1 MGKYESDSLGNRMK
15 EYEAVTTGLKLVP
28 KEPII
33 IRLDGIA
40 FHTFTKGMKK
50 PFDSVLSY
58 AMAEATLQLCKSIPT
73 CVFGYTQSDE
83 ITLVLK
89 LPDRIKSQS
98 YYNNKMHKQISA
110 SASKA
115 ANKFMEA
122 FIKDVESR
130 IEHGI
135 ITDEEAKKYR
145 RKYFKAD
152 FDSRVFNMPEW
163 DIINN
168 IIWRQQDCIRN
179 SIEALGQSKFSSKQL
194 HKKSCNDIKEM
205 LLKTYDIDWNNAL
218 IRYKHG
224 IAVYKVESDKK
235 ADRKDWV
242 TDFNMPIITEDRQW
256 FADMTGLSEE

>member
-1 MGKYESDSLGNRMK
+1 MGKYEKDSLGNRMK
-15 EYEAVTTGLKLVP
+15 EYESVTTGLKLIP

-40 FHTFTKGMKK
+40 FHTFTKGMEK
-50 PFDSVLSY
+50 PFDSVLSC

-98 YYNNKMHKQISA
+98 YYNKLHKQTSA

-115 ANKFMEA
+115 TNKFMEA
-122 FIKDVESR
+122 FIKGVESR
-130 IEHGI
+130 VENGI

-194 HKKSCNDIKEM
+194 HKKSCNDIKAM
-205 LLKTYDIDWNNAL
+205 LLKTYDIVWTNEL
-218 IRYKHG
+218 TRYKHG
-224 IAVYKVESDKK
+224 IAVYKMESDKNV
-235 ADRKDWV
+235 DRKVWV
-242 TDFNMPIITEDRQW
+242 TDFHMPIITENRQW
-256 FADMTGLSEE
+256 FSDVTGLSEE